1 MAPEPNNVC
10 LNVES
15 NFSIFIKTVLNYFLI
30 TAISLIAVFT
40 ILNIQSGLKN
50 TSPVFKYGVSIL
62 TISLFAAIIGGLNP
76 VAYDSIVIGVGIC
89 LGFMLFASV
98 SGVDLLEAAPTTIKG
113 IIQPV
118 TDAAVEAASGAAT
131 AQLKAAAA

>member
-1 MAPEPNNVC
+1 M
-10 LNVES
+10 
-15 NFSIFIKTVLNYFLI
+15 I

-98 SGVDLLEAAPTTIKG
+98 SGVDLLEAAPATIKG
-113 IIQPV
+113 VIQPV
-118 TDAAVEAASGAAT
+118 TEAVAEGAAASAAKV
-131 AQLKAAAA
+131 AQVAQVKAAA